1 MLGRKEQ
8 VTPQQAQ
15 QALGIM
21 DKDFNGRLS
30 KLELFNAFKEVLLKE
45 GYFVNNQNAQQNEYQ
60 YYAQN
65 TNNWG
70 MNQQYANM
78 SPNYVQNNQQYPPNF
93 YNHTANMPNMGSSFA
108 YNPYQTQ
115 GYGRPQ

>member
-1 MLGRKEQ
+1 
-8 VTPQQAQ
+8 
-15 QALGIM
+15 M

-30 KLELFNAFKEVLLKE
+30 KLELFNAFKEVLVKE
-45 GYFVNNQNAQQNEYQ
+45 GYFVNNQNVQQNAYQ
-60 YYAQN
+60 NYAQN

-78 SPNYVQNNQQYPPNF
+78 SPNYVQNNQQYPANF
-93 YNHTANMPNMGSSFA
+93 YNHATNMPNMGNSFA
-108 YNPYQTQ
+108 YNPYQNQ

>member
-1 MLGRKEQ
+1 MLGRNEQ

-15 QALGIM
+15 QALSIM

-45 GYFVNNQNAQQNEYQ
+45 GYFFNNQNVQQNAYQ

-70 MNQQYANM
+70 MNQQNANM
-78 SPNYVQNNQQYPPNF
+78 SPNYVQNSQQYPPNF
-93 YNHTANMPNMGSSFA
+93 YNHAANMPNMGNSFA
-108 YNPYQTQ
+108 YNPYQNQ